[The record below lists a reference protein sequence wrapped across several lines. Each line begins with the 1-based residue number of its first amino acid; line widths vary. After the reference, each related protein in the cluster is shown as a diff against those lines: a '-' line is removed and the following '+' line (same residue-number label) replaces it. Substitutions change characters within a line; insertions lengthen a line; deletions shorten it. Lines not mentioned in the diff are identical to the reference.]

1 MKFQPK
7 RFVVEVKRG
16 TSRAAF
22 SSPDTSSDK
31 FSNAEASLFGG
42 APKSESQPLQAKD
55 KSPSRPET
63 RAEPRIFADSPRRIL
78 ESLIAEP
85 VAPVVDDDE
94 PIERPRRG
102 RKPGSK
108 NKPKLVAPAI
118 SDFDAP
124 AFRPLSPEAQAFMG
138 GQRSPEAYSFQRDV
152 SLAEHRTL
160 EPTRSRVAADATS
173 EGVASEQR
181 QRLRERSSIIKRY
194 VLGTEPRPGQIGSLR
209 ARRKARAAG

>member
-31 FSNAEASLFGG
+31 FSSAEATLFGG
-42 APKSESQPLQAKD
+42 APKQDSSPPQAKD
-55 KSPSRPET
+55 KPKPGADLGTET
-63 RAEPRIFADSPRRIL
+63 KLFAEPPRRIL
-78 ESLIAEP
+78 ASLIEEP
-85 VAPVVDDDE
+85 VAPVIDDE
-94 PIERPRRG
+94 PVERPRRG

-108 NKPKLVAPAI
+108 NKPKLHAPTADGLGT
-118 SDFDAP
+118 SA
-124 AFRPLSPEAQAFMG
+124 ARTLSPAAQAFMQRPLASEPLSTARHPSTA
-138 GQRSPEAYSFQRDV
+138 GQQSVESA
-152 SLAEHRTL
+152 
-160 EPTRSRVAADATS
+160 RSRAMADSTIGEARP
-173 EGVASEQR
+173 ARR

-194 VLGTEPRPGQIGSLR
+194 VLGTEPTAGQVGSLR

>member
-42 APKSESQPLQAKD
+42 SPKSDTSLPLQTKD
-55 KSPSRPET
+55 KPPAGAAP
-63 RAEPRIFADSPRRIL
+63 RAEPRVFDGQPRRIL
-78 ESLIAEP
+78 ESLIEEP
-85 VAPVVDDDE
+85 VAAVVDDE

-108 NKPKLVAPAI
+108 NKPKLAAPA
-118 SDFDAP
+118 SAGSGAWPF
-124 AFRPLSPEAQAFMG
+124 LSPAARAFMEG
-138 GQRSPEAYSFQRDV
+138 PQPTVASSARHDPTI
-152 SLAEHRTL
+152 AEHRA
-160 EPTRSRVAADATS
+160 EDSAVSRTS
-173 EGVASEQR
+173 GDVSNGDGRQQQR
-181 QRLRERSSIIKRY
+181 PRLRERSSIIKRY
-194 VLGTEPRPGQIGSLR
+194 VLGTEPKRGQIGSLR
-209 ARRKARAAG
+209 ARRKARAAV